1 MKITQI
7 QTLPDEIVRHNAAI
21 SKKVM
26 LRSGDIPQLT
36 QFSQARFPA
45 GQMAKAHSHPDM
57 YEVFFVEAGT
67 GQMQIEGTAHSLTPG
82 ICITVEPH
90 EVHEVVNTGQE
101 DLVLTYFGL
110 QTAGV

>member
-7 QTLPDEIVRHNAAI
+7 QTLPNEIVRHNAAI

-36 QFSQARFPA
+36 QFSQARFPV
-45 GQMAKAHSHPDM
+45 GQIAKAHCHPDM
-57 YEVFFVEAGT
+57 YEVFFVESGT
-67 GQMQIEGTAHSLTPG
+67 GQMQIEGAAHSLTPG
-82 ICITVEPH
+82 ICITVEPN

-110 QTAGV
+110 QV

>member
-1 MKITQI
+1 M
-7 QTLPDEIVRHNAAI
+7 QTLPNEIVRHNAAI

-26 LRSGDIPQLT
+26 LRSGDVPQLT

-45 GQMAKAHSHPDM
+45 GQMAKAHFHPDM
-57 YEVFFVEAGT
+57 YEVFFVESGI
-67 GQMQIEGTAHSLTPG
+67 GQMQIEGTAHTLKPG
-82 ICITVEPH
+82 MCITVEPN

-110 QTAGV
+110 QV

>member
-1 MKITQI
+1 MKITQM

-26 LRSGDIPQLT
+26 LRAGEIPQLT
-36 QFSQARFPA
+36 QFSQARFPTS
-45 GQMAKAHSHPDM
+45 QIAKAHCHPDM
-57 YEVFFVEAGT
+57 YEVFFVEAGE
-67 GQMQIEGTAHSLTPG
+67 GQMTIEGTTHTLAPG
-82 ICITVEPH
+82 VCITVEPN

-110 QTAGV
+110 KVE